1 MTHSPSQRHT
11 VTRGTLPV
19 AAAERQ
25 RSIAPAG
32 HFALTAAPFRAHEHT
47 TAPLTERAL
56 CCRCAETKPDGAA
69 CLLAHATQVY
79 AVAAANIT
87 IGFTFT
93 GVEADSLSPA
103 ATAAVKQTASNMA
116 GGYSQQLITVS
127 TTPPAASQAGSQ
139 VELQATVQDASTDA
153 PAVVKRGKDL
163 GGPAPAAAAGRRLH
177 AGSAAVLS
185 QLAAF
190 LDGGSSLQQQLPE
203 GALSLS
209 LPRRFLQ
216 GAASATAAKAAK
228 AAGGTS
234 LPVWLLYKHVAP
246 ANTTA
251 LLMELCSA
259 CNVTPSVAVGYDFAP
274 QPCGQDLKAAL
285 EGAGVKVNDNSYSQL
300 LAVPPTVS
308 VAGSRAVD
316 VPCSHACML

>member
-1 MTHSPSQRHT
+1 M
-11 VTRGTLPV
+11 
-19 AAAERQ
+19 
-25 RSIAPAG
+25 
-32 HFALTAAPFRAHEHT
+32 
-47 TAPLTERAL
+47 
-56 CCRCAETKPDGAA
+56 
-69 CLLAHATQVY
+69 
-79 AVAAANIT
+79 
-87 IGFTFT
+87 GFTFT

-103 ATAAVKQTASNMA
+103 ATAAVKQTASHMA

-139 VELQATVQDASTDA
+139 VELQASVQDASTDT
-153 PAVVKRGKDL
+153 PGVVKRGKDL
-163 GGPAPAAAAGRRLH
+163 GGPAAAAAAAGRRLQQQQQPH
-177 AGSAAVLS
+177 TGGAAVPS

-190 LDGGSSLQQQLPE
+190 LDGGGSLQQLPE

-216 GAASATAAKAAK
+216 GAARAAAAK
-228 AAGGTS
+228 AAGGTP

-285 EGAGVKVNDNSYSQL
+285 EAAGVKVNDDSYSQL

-308 VAGSRAVD
+308 AGTRGAEPAPEPAPAPSSRVLRGLLLPTVMVACTYSSQRCTCALWLYTQRIARQQEPPAVPRTQGSETRTNF
-316 VPCSHACML
+316 